1 MKKIKK
7 KTKKVRDILNFN
19 LSTLI
24 AFELI
29 FKIMSLIIFT
39 PLFLQLF
46 NLIMKITGY
55 NYLTFENILSF
66 LSNPITVILLVIL
79 VFLLSI
85 YSMFDISTIIIILE
99 ESYRKKK
106 ITVLHFSY

>member
-39 PLFLQLF
+39 PLFLNF
-46 NLIMKITGY
+46 TK
-55 NYLTFENILSF
+55 
-66 LSNPITVILLVIL
+66 
-79 VFLLSI
+79 
-85 YSMFDISTIIIILE
+85 
-99 ESYRKKK
+99 
-106 ITVLHFSY
+106 